1 MQLCTQKYTD
11 MYQLYFPGIQ
21 LTESQSNLSKRGI
34 WGLRQL
40 KSAEFCSA
48 FRHIFSRASN
58 EVIMNSQ
65 FSPVSKFLPYFLCG
79 FVFRTVSPLM
89 VTRRLPQLLPL
100 LLSVSALA
108 RKRESLF
115 LITQLKLW
123 VHQTWL
129 VNLGFVLCY
138 CSAGHD

>member
-1 MQLCTQKYTD
+1 
-11 MYQLYFPGIQ
+11 
-21 LTESQSNLSKRGI
+21 
-34 WGLRQL
+34 
-40 KSAEFCSA
+40 
-48 FRHIFSRASN
+48 
-58 EVIMNSQ
+58 MNSQ

-115 LITQLKLW
+115 LITQLKA
-123 VHQTWL
+123 
-129 VNLGFVLCY
+129 LGSPDL
-138 CSAGHD
+138 AG